1 MKSTC
6 NSAGRPNN
14 KNAIKFSQQPRST
27 VSLLLLKER
36 QNKFDMKES
45 CISNTLP
52 VTINPENVSTDE
64 VIQNLEKPGKL
75 CFVECHLDI
84 GDKLKP
90 LEEPISNLTNVS
102 SEFNNILP
110 SLEINHTQIFEL
122 NKNLVEGQISHGMK
136 SIIVGG
142 MKLFSCSYPQ
152 CTYNTNN
159 SSNMSKHRR
168 THSQIKLYQCDQCT
182 FSTKFSN
189 SLNVHKRLHTQ
200 EKPFACHNC
209 DYKCNSSSNL
219 KKHLN
224 HRHSTQYIQPTSSN
238 KNI

>member
-14 KNAIKFSQQPRST
+14 KNAIKFSEQPRST
-27 VSLLLLKER
+27 VSLFLLNER
-36 QNKFDMKES
+36 QIKFHKKDA
-45 CISNTLP
+45 CISKTLP
-52 VTINPENVSTDE
+52 VTINPENIYHDE

-75 CFVECHLDI
+75 CFVECNIDVD
-84 GDKLKP
+84 DKLKP
-90 LEEPISNLTNVS
+90 LEEPVS
-102 SEFNNILP
+102 SIINASSKFKNIP
-110 SLEINHTQIFEL
+110 SIEINNTQIFEL

-136 SIIVGG
+136 GIIVGG
-142 MKLFSCSYPQ
+142 MKLFSCSYPT

-168 THSQIKLYQCDQCT
+168 THSQNKLYLCDQCT
-182 FSTKFSN
+182 FCTKFSN

-200 EKPFACHNC
+200 EKPFACQNC

-219 KKHLN
+219 KKHVN
-224 HRHSTQYIQPTSSN
+224 HRHSTQYIQPTSSS